1 MHSSLRLVWHLTVVV
16 STATLLISACS
27 AQEIASLDLTKVN
40 RRVNLRR
47 PQATSPVTGGYNG
60 TEQTTECFD
69 SKSKAGALSAS
80 LLSLDRT
87 HYQLEDEPIFE
98 VKVENAGFTTIRI
111 PFSPHLGDLQPD
123 DPAKKFAYSE
133 LHITLWIAAG
143 DDQWGANTGGGVVL
157 YGDNDHSG
165 TMLSLHPG
173 QWVRIVGT
181 GKFTLPSHDLKDKFI
196 RSHPVGRVYAQASL
210 YRDETLIT
218 PTQSATVSRE
228 VCIAQTHGQ
237 SVPIEL
243 VSP

>member
-1 MHSSLRLVWHLTVVV
+1 MHSSLRLVWHLTVAV
-16 STATLLISACS
+16 STATLLISTCS

-40 RRVNLRR
+40 RRVDLRR
-47 PQATSPVTGGYNG
+47 PQATSLVTGRYSG
-60 TEQTTECFD
+60 TEQTTPCFD
-69 SKSKAGALSAS
+69 SKSKAGALRAS

-87 HYQLEDEPIFE
+87 HYRLEDEPIFE
-98 VKVENAGFTTIRI
+98 VTIENAGFTTIRI

-123 DPAKKFAYSE
+123 DPGKKFAYSE

-143 DDQWGANTGGGVVL
+143 DDQWDANTGGVVVL

-165 TMLSLHPG
+165 TMLSLNPG

-181 GKFTLPSHDLKDKFI
+181 GKFTLPSDGLNDEFI
-196 RSHPVGRVYAQASL
+196 RLHPVGRVYAQASL

-228 VCIAQTHGQ
+228 VCIAQSHGQ

-243 VSP
+243 VIP